1 MIACT
6 YPPLIGPIYYFIL
19 CCIWQNFIDTDC
31 VMRNFFFF
39 FLREKKWRCLWL
51 YLTPGQ
57 GARWQPI
64 EYGAFRTR
72 NYLYQ
77 PVWGVNPTKD
87 AHQTKAYWQRDSNLG
102 GLDEAFEPYQLSQAL
117 IGSHSVYL
125 NTLLAYFLTPVK
137 YGDNRLEYKISIIY

>member
-1 MIACT
+1 MLSSLGI
-6 YPPLIGPIYYFIL
+6 
-19 CCIWQNFIDTDC
+19 
-31 VMRNFFFF
+31 FFFE
-39 FLREKKWRCLWL
+39 REKWRCLWL

-77 PVWGVNPTKD
+77 PMWGVNSTKD
-87 AHQTKAYWQRDSNLG
+87 AHQIKASWQWDSNLG

-117 IGSHSVYL
+117 VGSHSVYL